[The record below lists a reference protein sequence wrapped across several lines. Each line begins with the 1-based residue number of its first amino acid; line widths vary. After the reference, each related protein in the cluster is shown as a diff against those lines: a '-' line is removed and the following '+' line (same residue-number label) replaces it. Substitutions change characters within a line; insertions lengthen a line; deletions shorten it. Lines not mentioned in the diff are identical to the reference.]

1 MEEKERFMNTIE
13 DVNNDDVILQEWIA
27 EENERLKNEGQLSYA
42 REEGIELGREEG
54 IELGREEG
62 IELGK
67 EQGIE
72 IGKEES
78 IIELIKNMLVKG
90 TDYEYISEITGKTID
105 EIIEIA
111 SAIEE

>member
-42 REEGIELGREEG
+42 REEG

-105 EIIEIA
+105 EIIEIENG
-111 SAIEE
+111 IEQ